1 MEKLY
6 KLLSDTQAS
15 LFVLFHKT
23 SAYHFN
29 VTGSDF
35 YQFHKVFGKQYEE
48 IFEEID
54 RLSEHMRYLSV
65 NPLSSLSR
73 VLEVS
78 KVEEGKSNIDGMQM
92 VEDLL
97 KCNESCI
104 ELMTEAAN
112 EADEQGSRGTC
123 NILDD
128 LIESAG
134 KRVYFLRSFVS

>member
-6 KLLSDTQAS
+6 KSLSDIQAS

-23 SAYHFN
+23 SAYHWN
-29 VTGSDF
+29 VTGTDF
-35 YQFHKVFGKQYEE
+35 YQFHKVFNEQYDE

-54 RLSEHMRYLSV
+54 RLSEHMRYLDV
-65 NPLSSLSR
+65 KPLSSLSR
-73 VLEVS
+73 VIEVS
-78 KVEEGKSNIDGMQM
+78 KVGEGKSGITGINM
-92 VEDLL
+92 VKDLL

-104 ELMTEAAN
+104 QLMTTTSDLAE
-112 EADEQGSRGTC
+112 EMGQRGTC
-123 NILDD
+123 NVLDD